1 MNTAQIVG
9 SLMLLGALAAAWSR
23 YSIAPA
29 GVARLEELYLWLVP
43 ASVGLLAMLH
53 DFAGIRVL
61 LAVAGVHVALI
72 VFALAMVTRR
82 AAPGTAPQALAAA
95 GLITGSAVVWIAA
108 TTFPGMSLQAI
119 AAERTGHLVTTGG
132 FVLGTLLTLAAFVF
146 IDELLWETRGRLL
159 ARLGLLAFAIGT
171 VFWLAHLGFRGTVMM
186 FLSQD
191 PAAVASP
198 LDWYAS
204 LRLWAGSMYV
214 VYMALAYLSIAAF
227 GAALLQAR
235 MIGKGW
241 GRAFIAFGVGAAALF
256 LAGVQGFNMPLMVH
270 FMPFAMGMLLLRRLM
285 RREPQ
290 PVHTAAAGAQ
300 HAHCGQ
306 KAPYF
311 LSAQHHR

>member
-146 IDELLWETRGRLL
+146 IDVGEQDQVLVWLEKAYEERSGWMSWLKVEPMFDRL
-159 ARLGLLAFAIGT
+159 RRDPRFA
-171 VFWLAHLGFRGTVMM
+171 
-186 FLSQD
+186 D
-191 PAAVASP
+191 
-198 LDWYAS
+198 
-204 LRLWAGSMYV
+204 
-214 VYMALAYLSIAAF
+214 
-227 GAALLQAR
+227 
-235 MIGKGW
+235 
-241 GRAFIAFGVGAAALF
+241 
-256 LAGVQGFNMPLMVH
+256 
-270 FMPFAMGMLLLRRLM
+270 LLRRVGL
-285 RREPQ
+285 PQ
-290 PVHTAAAGAQ
+290 
-300 HAHCGQ
+300 
-306 KAPYF
+306 
-311 LSAQHHR
+311 